1 MEEFH
6 ISLEQRNLIM
16 FSPDNFCLLLT
27 CVYFCFHY
35 RNAVLRSQG
44 QMKTSLLGFVIRN
57 CSQIKIQG
65 SRKTAQS
72 LREDLLSP
80 LHLLCFPWS
89 CNQISCDLKFEAQ
102 GEGVTSLKFLMSH
115 VRDPGFKDPLSAVLD
130 NLPTRIKS
138 FNYAL
143 NWREN
148 PKLPVV
154 LIIDS
159 ITVSRKLH
167 FFLMSLN

>member
-6 ISLEQRNLIM
+6 INLEQRNLIM

-35 RNAVLRSQG
+35 RNAVLRSRG
-44 QMKTSLLGFVIRN
+44 QIKTSLLGFVIRN
-57 CSQIKIQG
+57 CPQIKIQG
-65 SRKTAQS
+65 SRRTTQS

-102 GEGVTSLKFLMSH
+102 GEGVTSLKFPMSH
-115 VRDPGFKDPLSAVLD
+115 VRERPRLQGPF
-130 NLPTRIKS
+130 
-138 FNYAL
+138 
-143 NWREN
+143 
-148 PKLPVV
+148 
-154 LIIDS
+154 
-159 ITVSRKLH
+159 VSCFGPPHKNQIFQLCIE
-167 FFLMSLN
+167 LKGES